1 MPSAE
6 PGSRSLGLVLLAHTT
21 RCIIAIFIHLF
32 GLFRINLRLIPQWFR
47 FLLIAVKLVGRAV
60 VESAG
65 IVSVSTK
72 KTVAAWKGTFAILLW
87 AVPYTVF
94 LFFFIL
100 QAALFVVILEECET
114 VYLGLRSSRFGTA
127 VLGFLLNEE
136 LLPPSPLDRPSPN
149 PWDPS
154 IAATDRILSV
164 PERSL
169 LFRALSTPSLFTASQ
184 AKKPCSRI
192 LTFLK
197 GLSAYL
203 STTMNTATTQTPPER
218 TRMMTPEQMAIQSL
232 HNLQGPLQPTRAD
245 QSYRAEPAT
254 NYISMF
260 KDAVLHSI
268 SAVMGTVANCST
280 AACAPSSADT
290 AGTSNTADAAGYS
303 TCKPE
308 EFHASAHGGDT
319 VPNAL
324 HSAARSPVLVDY
336 EHSAPCS
343 ERQSQHHPQPSGR
356 RDADKKRLPKSRT
369 LTVLSNLTASLS
381 RSSLA
386 SFAGS
391 ERKTSQHTVSS
402 RKTSSSSTFASNAP
416 TRTATPTSPEVNPL
430 IITTA
435 QPSAYWSGRFLS
447 LQDRFQ
453 GESLQE
459 KTLSIFV
466 AAHASKS
473 TILAQQRE
481 VYQRRGNLPLST
493 TTALDRY
500 GTNAAVQEAERLSD
514 EDNRCLRIFLHLDA
528 LCGTPEAQ
536 KSLHAWQEA
545 YARRAGRDVL
555 LPQGASVEKGF
566 VARLFSGSSRRSLGS
581 SRSGKET
588 TKGKQLLTA
597 F

>member
-197 GLSAYL
+197 GFSAYL
-203 STTMNTATTQTPPER
+203 SAMMNTATTQTPPER

-245 QSYRAEPAT
+245 QLYRVEPAT

-260 KDAVLHSI
+260 KDAVLLEI
-268 SAVMGTVANCST
+268 VKCWQRFPNPMR
-280 AACAPSSADT
+280 P
-290 AGTSNTADAAGYS
+290 
-303 TCKPE
+303 
-308 EFHASAHGGDT
+308 HG
-319 VPNAL
+319 
-324 HSAARSPVLVDY
+324 
-336 EHSAPCS
+336 
-343 ERQSQHHPQPSGR
+343 
-356 RDADKKRLPKSRT
+356 
-369 LTVLSNLTASLS
+369 
-381 RSSLA
+381 
-386 SFAGS
+386 
-391 ERKTSQHTVSS
+391 
-402 RKTSSSSTFASNAP
+402 
-416 TRTATPTSPEVNPL
+416 
-430 IITTA
+430 
-435 QPSAYWSGRFLS
+435 FL
-447 LQDRFQ
+447 LET
-453 GESLQE
+453 G
-459 KTLSIFV
+459 
-466 AAHASKS
+466 
-473 TILAQQRE
+473 
-481 VYQRRGNLPLST
+481 P
-493 TTALDRY
+493 
-500 GTNAAVQEAERLSD
+500 RLSD
-514 EDNRCLRIFLHLDA
+514 ATQQTRMKR
-528 LCGTPEAQ
+528 
-536 KSLHAWQEA
+536 SM
-545 YARRAGRDVL
+545 
-555 LPQGASVEKGF
+555 
-566 VARLFSGSSRRSLGS
+566 SSRRGRLDSHQHVTAVHDVS
-581 SRSGKET
+581 
-588 TKGKQLLTA
+588 QLASPTEGLFPATQQLPA
-597 F
+597 IA